1 MPNPASSLPPVAI
14 HEAELADWQRIH
26 QDALSAMADLSRALD
41 RQDWQGVEQACRWVR
56 ETFQAHNRWEE
67 QGPLPRLA
75 RAGGRS
81 LQGVLRTDHQEMDLL
96 AGAIL
101 QADGRGRAL
110 QPHLQGARARRLL
123 DLVRQHVDTEA
134 HRALPLLQGQR
145 PLTEAAP
152 EGAGYHTPV
161 RFRGRR

>member
-1 MPNPASSLPPVAI
+1 VAI

-101 QADGRGRAL
+101 QAPRS
-110 QPHLQGARARRLL
+110 PC
-123 DLVRQHVDTEA
+123 
-134 HRALPLLQGQR
+134 
-145 PLTEAAP
+145 
-152 EGAGYHTPV
+152 GAGVELFP
-161 RFRGRR
+161 RC